1 MVIRR
6 RSGFPGLNA
15 PLRIWLLAG
24 VSSLVLVTAIVMF
37 ATRTVQADTQLS
49 TPAASVPPS
58 VPALVNAQPELTPKA
73 KIAAQRRA
81 LLRGMAT
88 WYGTVFNGRKTA
100 SGETYDMYAMTA
112 CHPTLPFG
120 SLVRVV
126 NLRNK
131 RSVVVR
137 ITDRGD
143 LAQGRIIDLSYG
155 AAEKLAMTEAGL
167 APVVL
172 EVLSQAGP
180 ERKLV
185 NTNHSGNHGGSP
197 KLAVTEPGGIS

>member
-6 RSGFPGLNA
+6 RSGYPSLNA

-24 VSSLVLVTAIVMF
+24 VSSLVLASVVVMIS
-37 ATRTVQADTQLS
+37 TRTVRADSQLPRP
-49 TPAASVPPS
+49 TASVPPS
-58 VPALVNAQPELTPKA
+58 VPVSVNAQPVPTPNRKTSA
-73 KIAAQRRA
+73 RPGAM
-81 LLRGMAT
+81 LRGIAT

-100 SGETYDMYAMTA
+100 SGETFDMYAMTA

-126 NLRNK
+126 NVKNK

-143 LAQGRIIDLSYG
+143 LAKGRIIDLSYG
-155 AAEKLAMTEAGL
+155 AAQQLAMTEAGL

-172 EVLSQAGP
+172 EVLSRGRP
-180 ERKLV
+180 
-185 NTNHSGNHGGSP
+185 
-197 KLAVTEPGGIS
+197 